1 MSYKYEDID
10 KILDFKSWSNR
21 KKIDEL
27 LRIDCTMYTNMG
39 TDSNKTERENT
50 KKRSRAIYRAISK
63 IDKEVGKS
71 LLYHMDS

>member
-1 MSYKYEDID
+1 MYNYNDID
-10 KILDFKSWSNR
+10 KILDFKSWSER

-27 LRIDCTMYTNMG
+27 LRIDCTMYTNLG
-39 TDSNKTERENT
+39 TDSKKTEREDT

-63 IDKEVGKS
+63 INKEVGKG

>member
-1 MSYKYEDID
+1 MYNYNDID

-50 KKRSRAIYRAISK
+50 KKRSRLIYRAISK

-71 LLYHMDS
+71 LIYHMDS